1 MKKHRQGT
9 EPEEVL
15 FLIDVLYTNKC
26 MSIVNFVQ
34 LFEKFYHRKL
44 LKN

>member
-15 FLIDVLYTNKC
+15 FRRDVV
-26 MSIVNFVQ
+26 SIPRLMIKSQ
-34 LFEKFYHRKL
+34 
-44 LKN
+44 